1 MILHQY
7 DDQEPCQ
14 GMNCGTTTAQHSKE
28 CIAEHTAACAGGFF
42 GKWLPIESAPKDG
55 QWFTGW
61 NALHMREERI
71 HWQDFGSDRDA
82 PVGWRDSFITVYRE
96 EDNAITHWR
105 HPTPPPV
112 SLNK

>member
-42 GKWLPIESAPKDG
+42 GKWLPIESAPKPSGRLLLAAEGKTCYGHWYSPHSRWEYDG
-55 QWFTGW
+55 Y
-61 NALHMREERI
+61 
-71 HWQDFGSDRDA
+71 DFGNPKSQ
-82 PVGWRDSFITVYRE
+82 P
-96 EDNAITHWR
+96 THWM
-105 HPTPPPV
+105 PLPPPPV
-112 SLNK
+112 TLNK